1 MRRGTMW
8 AMGILLVTD
17 ILDEHR
23 SLTNLVGNGNP
34 LIWGGIGWCT
44 ILLCVIFVGYHPIKY
59 IRKYIGLKRTKA
71 VCESEKEKNRIKLD
85 RAKLNK
91 EKRKEEYEKKRR
103 ELEKELKKKSEN
115 ELKLKEELKKNSVLD
130 FKLFFTKRKKVEKD
144 IEELEGDKKVL
155 EKEIGKLEEQMGA
168 EIDKC
173 IHICEKLQRKVEKR
187 EEQIEEAECE
197 LEENKKIFKE
207 KMKKKKVACVMMLL
221 ILLTD
226 GNNMLVTAKELKD
239 TLVESLDS
247 SKESQVNESETE
259 KPMSEDITIVNNEN
273 DIEAS
278 LDIDHDLREHMEYN
292 FVLEDEQLHK
302 VLDDDIVDIIFLA
315 DYSKN
320 VVEYRQFLSDWREGS
335 MIEILPEVNY
345 DKELELNEL
354 LNEIAEDLEK
364 PFLKKINEGKK
375 IRTQIEWEQSAPKSM
390 ELEKI
395 IDKRRQVLGM
405 EDSISI
411 RRTIYFRLAN
421 DYQRLGKE
429 CIIQGKD
436 STDIYYYYGMSIYC
450 CYCALGYEKPN
461 ENLYSDEEIMNY
473 VKARYKDIVDNV
485 NMKILVEEVNS
496 AEKIYSLLNE

>member
-1 MRRGTMW
+1 MWRGTMW
-8 AMGILLVTD
+8 TMGILLVTD

-34 LIWGGIGWCT
+34 LIWGGLGWCAL
-44 ILLCVIFVGYHPIKY
+44 LLCVIFVGYQPINY
-59 IRKYIGLKRTKA
+59 IRKYLGLKHTKA
-71 VCESEKEKNRIKLD
+71 VCESEKEKIRIKLD

-91 EKRKEEYEKKRR
+91 EKRKGEYEKKKR
-103 ELEKELKKKSEN
+103 ELEKELKRKLEN

-144 IEELEGDKKVL
+144 IEELTGDKKVL

-168 EIDKC
+168 EIEKFF
-173 IHICEKLQRKVEKR
+173 HICEKLQKKVEKC

-207 KMKKKKVACVMMLL
+207 KMKKRKAACVMIFL

-226 GNNMLVTAKELKD
+226 GNNMLVTAQELKD

-247 SKESQVNESETE
+247 SKESQVNEPETV
-259 KPMSEDITIVNNEN
+259 KSMSEDITMGNKEKN
-273 DIEAS
+273 IETS
-278 LDIDHDLREHMEYN
+278 LDIDNDLREHMDYN
-292 FVLEDEQLHK
+292 FILEDEQLHK
-302 VLDDDIVDIIFLA
+302 VLDDDIVDIIFLT

-320 VVEYRQFLSDWREGS
+320 VIEYEQFLTDCKEGN
-335 MIEILPEVNY
+335 MIEKLPEVNY
-345 DKELELNEL
+345 DRELGLNEL

-364 PFLKKINEGKK
+364 PFLEKINKGKT
-375 IRTQIEWEQSAPKSM
+375 IQTQIEWEQSAPKSM
-390 ELEKI
+390 ELENI

-405 EDSISI
+405 EDNISI

-429 CIIQGKD
+429 CIVQGKD
-436 STDIYYYYGMSIYC
+436 GTDIYYYYGMSIYC
-450 CYCALGYEKPN
+450 CYCALGYERTN
-461 ENLYSDEEIMNY
+461 ENSYSDEEIMNY
-473 VKARYKDIVDNV
+473 VKARYKDIIDNV
-485 NMKILVEEVNS
+485 KMEILVEEVNS